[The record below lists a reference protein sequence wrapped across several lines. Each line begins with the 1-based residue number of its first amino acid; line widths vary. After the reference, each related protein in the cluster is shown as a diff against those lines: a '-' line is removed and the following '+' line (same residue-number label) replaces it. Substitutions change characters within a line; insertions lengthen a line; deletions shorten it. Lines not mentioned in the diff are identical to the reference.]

1 MSSLRSTFRVLRLN
15 QGSYTIEPHNSTSCR
30 LQITQFHLL
39 QATDP
44 CLDSL
49 RTGLRIVERVRLF
62 ACHVIVV
69 HKA

>member
-1 MSSLRSTFRVLRLN
+1 MPNIN
-15 QGSYTIEPHNSTSCR
+15 QGSHTIQAQNSTSCR

-44 CLDSL
+44 CLDTL
-49 RTGLRIVERVRLF
+49 RTGLRIVELVRLF